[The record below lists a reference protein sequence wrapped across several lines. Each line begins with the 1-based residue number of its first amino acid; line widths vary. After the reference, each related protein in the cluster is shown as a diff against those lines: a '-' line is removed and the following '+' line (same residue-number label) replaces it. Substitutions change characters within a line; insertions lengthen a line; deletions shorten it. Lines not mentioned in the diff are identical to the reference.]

1 MDFYQTPIYPCGY
14 LPNRY
19 SVNIFADPNKEI
31 STQTYSWL
39 IDYGFRRN
47 GSHLYRP
54 QCPECNACI
63 PTRVCIDEFKPRR
76 SQKRS
81 LMHNQDLEVC
91 IVKKEFKQEHFDLYK
106 QYIQCRHEDG
116 PMSSSTKQDYQEFI
130 IGTWSET
137 FFMEF
142 RIDKKLICVA
152 VFDVL
157 PQGLSAA
164 YTYYDTAYQNRG
176 LGTFA
181 ILKLIEETKNQKLPY
196 LYLGYWIEEC
206 QKMSYKV
213 NFKPVEGYLN
223 KTWQLLPEEI
233 PRKEKS

>member
-1 MDFYQTPIYPCGY
+1 
-14 LPNRY
+14 
-19 SVNIFADPNKEI
+19 
-31 STQTYSWL
+31 
-39 IDYGFRRN
+39 
-47 GSHLYRP
+47 
-54 QCPECNACI
+54 
-63 PTRVCIDEFKPRR
+63 
-76 SQKRS
+76 
-81 LMHNQDLEVC
+81 
-91 IVKKEFKQEHFDLYK
+91 
-106 QYIQCRHEDG
+106 DG

-223 KTWQLLPEEI
+223 KTWQLLHEEI
-233 PRKEKS
+233 PRKE